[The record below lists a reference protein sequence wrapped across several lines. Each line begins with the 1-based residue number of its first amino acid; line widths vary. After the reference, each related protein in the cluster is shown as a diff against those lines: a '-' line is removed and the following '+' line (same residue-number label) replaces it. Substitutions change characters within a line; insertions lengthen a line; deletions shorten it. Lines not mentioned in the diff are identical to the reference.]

1 MDTVNP
7 LLPAGYDIVWSV
19 VALVAAVLAIVALV
33 SLMRSA
39 RRLTATQALV
49 WVLVVLLVPVAGPLA
64 WLAVGR
70 RAGMPRREA

>member
-1 MDTVNP
+1 VETVNP
-7 LLPAGYDIVWSV
+7 LVPAGYDVVWSAI
-19 VALVAAVLAIVALV
+19 ALVAAVCAVVALV
-33 SLMRSA
+33 SLMWAA

-49 WVLVVLLVPVAGPLA
+49 WVLVVLLIPVAGPAA

>member
-7 LLPAGYDIVWSV
+7 LIPAGYDIVWSV

-33 SLMRSA
+33 SLTRSTK
-39 RRLTATQALV
+39 RLTSMQALV
-49 WVLVVLLVPVAGPLA
+49 WVLVVLLVPVAGPAA

>member
-19 VALVAAVLAIVALV
+19 VALMAAVLAIVALV
-33 SLMRSA
+33 SLTRSA
-39 RRLTATQALV
+39 RRLTSTQALL

-70 RAGMPRREA
+70 RGGMPRREA